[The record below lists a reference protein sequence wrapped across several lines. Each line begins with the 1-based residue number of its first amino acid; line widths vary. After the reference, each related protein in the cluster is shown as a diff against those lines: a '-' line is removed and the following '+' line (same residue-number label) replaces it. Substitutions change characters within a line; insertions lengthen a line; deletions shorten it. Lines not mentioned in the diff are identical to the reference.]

1 LIETKTEI
9 AKEKRMAASSQN
21 EHLELDLEHKRMEL
35 LEKQAKLLKELT
47 GTVPQTIIDSIV
59 KIGANAAALSAVVHS
74 QLSLDRPNKRRLEE
88 VDALQTSAFA
98 KRGETIIHLRRHQLV
113 RWRKQAVVLS
123 SSPHQRSSTNKVP
136 LFTSI

>member
-1 LIETKTEI
+1 
-9 AKEKRMAASSQN
+9 MAASSQN

-47 GTVPQTIIDSIV
+47 GTVPQTSIDSIV

-88 VDALQTSAFA
+88 VDALQTSAFGK
-98 KRGETIIHLRRHQLV
+98 KRRDKIIHLRRHQLV